1 MRQKLYLST
10 IDPKAGQLARDYG
23 LGVEIAEYC
32 TAWNMDAD
40 FARTDQTVRRAIDGV
55 QRRIFHAPF
64 NELFPCAIDPQ
75 ARALAARRYRQ
86 AMELAAEYDCKKLV
100 IHGGYVTNV
109 YFPAWYTQQSVCFW
123 REFLETAPEDVTIFL
138 ENVLEEEP
146 QMLLDILRQVKDP
159 RLRMCLDVGHAHVYS
174 KIPVMEWLE
183 ACAPWIGHFHIHNND
198 GSWDSHCPLDQGTI
212 PMEKLLGRIE
222 QLCPQASLTL
232 ELAEAE
238 SSVRNLLEA

>member
-100 IHGGYVTNV
+100 IRGGYVTNV
-109 YFPAWYTQQSVCFW
+109 YFPAWYTHQSVCFW

-198 GSWDSHCPLDQGTI
+198 GSRDSHCPLDQGTI